1 MSDLVLYGNY
11 YKMFNGNGGIPE
23 KITVVEI
30 KGDSVTFIRG
40 HYTEADFAE
49 RGNTVDEAIYN
60 MCLQKSKCN
69 EKDILRTITPG
80 QKQLLDKEDRK
91 IKSLIE
97 SADKALEE
105 FKD

>member
-40 HYTEADFAE
+40 HYTEAD
-49 RGNTVDEAIYN
+49 
-60 MCLQKSKCN
+60 LQK
-69 EKDILRTITPG
+69 
-80 QKQLLDKEDRK
+80 
-91 IKSLIE
+91 
-97 SADKALEE
+97 EE
-105 FKD
+105 IQ

>member
-11 YKMFNGNGGIPE
+11 YKMFNGNSGIPE

-91 IKSLIE
+91 IKSLIV